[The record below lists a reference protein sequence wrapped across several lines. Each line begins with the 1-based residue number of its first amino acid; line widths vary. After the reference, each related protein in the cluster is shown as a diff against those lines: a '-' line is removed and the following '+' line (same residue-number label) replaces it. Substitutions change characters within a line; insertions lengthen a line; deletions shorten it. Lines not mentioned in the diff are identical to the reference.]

1 MSPEASSSGMTP
13 AEPILVTGATGFI
26 GSHLVRRLAGTGAEP
41 HVFLRPSS
49 DSRRLAGIPGR
60 VRRHT
65 ADLADPASVRAAVL
79 RLRPRTI
86 FHCASWGGHPGQTDA
101 AAILGTNLVGTF
113 HLLAACEEAGFDRF
127 VHTGSSSE
135 YGMKT
140 APMSEEDE
148 PAPADAYGAS
158 KAGATLWCRAAA
170 ISRGLPVVTVRLF
183 SPYGPRDDPFRLIP
197 TAARAFLDGRSPRLA
212 SPSGARDFV
221 HVDDVV
227 DACLLAAAVPAAG
240 GEIINVGSGR
250 QATAGEVV
258 GILSRLIPGAAPP
271 SWGAVPPRP
280 GPSVWVANIGKA
292 RRILGW
298 EPKVPLEEG
307 LRRTVEWMRD
317 ETV

>member
-1 MSPEASSSGMTP
+1 MTP
-13 AEPILVTGATGFI
+13 AEPILVTGASGFI
-26 GSHLVRRLAGTGAEP
+26 GSHLVRRLAETGADV
-41 HVFLRPSS
+41 HVFLRSSS
-49 DSRRLAGIPGR
+49 DTRRLGDLPGR
-60 VRRHT
+60 LERHD
-65 ADLADPASVRAAVL
+65 ADLTDPASLRTAVRRV
-79 RLRPRTI
+79 RPRTV
-86 FHCASWGGHPGQTDA
+86 FHCASWGGHPGQTDGTT
-101 AAILGTNLVGTF
+101 IFGTNLAGTF

-148 PAPADAYGAS
+148 PAPVDAYGAS

-170 ISRGLPVVTVRLF
+170 ISRGLPVVTLRLF
-183 SPYGPRDDPFRLIP
+183 SPYGPWDDPVRLIP
-197 TAARAFLDGRSPRLA
+197 AAARAFLEGRSLQLA

-227 DACLLAAAVPAAG
+227 DACLLAATVPSAA

-258 GILSRLIPGAAPP
+258 GILSRLIPSAPPP
-271 SWGAVPPRP
+271 SWGVISPRA
-280 GPSVWVANIGKA
+280 GSSVWVADIGKA

-307 LRRTVEWMRD
+307 LRQTVEWIRN
-317 ETV
+317 ETF